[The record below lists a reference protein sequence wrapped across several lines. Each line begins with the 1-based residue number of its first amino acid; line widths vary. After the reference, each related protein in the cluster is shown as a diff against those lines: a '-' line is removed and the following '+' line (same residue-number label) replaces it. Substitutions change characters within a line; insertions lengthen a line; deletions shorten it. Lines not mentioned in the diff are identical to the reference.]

1 MAKSFK
7 KNPAI
12 NFLTENNKNTQDV
25 QEVRKEQEVSEV
37 QQEQKVQEA
46 QQVEKNLTSK
56 NTQGRKGHKLPRIN
70 MGFYGDNLENARK
83 ISRFYGISI
92 TEYMNRLIYEDIE
105 KNKDILE
112 QLEKLE
118 KLKK

>member
-1 MAKSFK
+1 MTKNFK
-7 KNPAI
+7 KSNNPALGFI
-12 NFLTENNKNTQDV
+12 DTEKNKNTQEVQKV
-25 QEVRKEQEVSEV
+25 QEPQEVSEV
-37 QQEQKVQEA
+37 QEVK
-46 QQVEKNLTSK
+46 KTKTSK
-56 NTQGRKGHKLPRIN
+56 STQGRKGQKLPRIN
-70 MGFYGDNLENARK
+70 IGFYDDNLENARK

-92 TEYMNRLIYEDIE
+92 TEYINRLIYDDVE

>member
-37 QQEQKVQEA
+37 

-92 TEYMNRLIYEDIE
+92 TEYMNRLIYEDVE

>member
-12 NFLTENNKNTQDV
+12 NFLTENNKNTQ
-25 QEVRKEQEVSEV
+25 EVSEAQKEQEVQEV
-37 QQEQKVQEA
+37 K
-46 QQVEKNLTSK
+46 KTRTSK
-56 NTQGRKGHKLPRIN
+56 DTQGRKGQKLPRIN
-70 MGFYGDNLENARK
+70 IGFYGYNLENARK

-92 TEYMNRLIYEDIE
+92 TEYINRLIYEDVE
-105 KNKDILE
+105 KNNDILE